1 MADQIFRFP
10 TGGKYWAAACIH
22 DERQNLNQA
31 VLNETTAQVKA
42 AAVAANAGKLLGIG
56 EDGAIQAVE
65 LSAWTGGSY

>member
-31 VLNETTAQVKA
+31 VLNETTAQLKA
-42 AAVAANAGKLLGIG
+42 VAVAANAGKLLGIG
-56 EDGAIQAVE
+56 SDGSIQAVE